1 VYNIFGFYYNYFL
14 HLHHA
19 TKTNNMQKLER
30 LFKQLSEK
38 ERSALVLMLCTGL
51 GVHKTT
57 VYRWASGVTKPA
69 HELILNKA
77 TQIIEDYA
85 LERTIKILREAGE
98 ARRNLN

>member
-1 VYNIFGFYYNYFL
+1 MSYKELVL

-51 GVHKTT
+51 KVHKTT

-69 HELILNKA
+69 HELIRNKA
-77 TQIIEDYA
+77 TQIIDDYA
-85 LERTIKILREAGE
+85 LDITIKRHKEFGE
-98 ARRNLN
+98 ARRKLNQ